1 MQKFMYVLKINNN
14 KKHIANMF
22 VFNFPSKSVV
32 IIEGC
37 YNYNLFVFKNE
48 IKELIQKL
56 QSDKIIQQTP
66 FVILELTNIYGLKDF
81 LYPLDDEDKK
91 YKDDDLDVYEAVFR
105 YIQIRE
111 EKFAMLKKE
120 LEG

>member
-22 VFNFPSKSVV
+22 VFNFLSKSVV

-37 YNYNLFVFKNE
+37 YNYNLFVFRNE

-66 FVILELTNIYGLKDF
+66 FVILELTNIYGLTDF
-81 LYPLDDEDKK
+81 LYPLNDEDKR

-105 YIQIRE
+105 YIQIRKK
-111 EKFAMLKKE
+111 KFEILKKE